1 MEKTLV
7 LASGNEG
14 KAREF
19 RAILEPLG
27 FKIVL
32 QKTLGIDSPEENGK
46 SFLENAIIKAKAVA
60 YRSGMPAI
68 SDDSGLEVDA
78 LKGRP
83 GVYTA
88 RYASEQ
94 GERPTDDENI
104 DKLLR
109 ELQGI
114 EKDKRP

>member
-46 SFLENAIIKAKAVA
+46 VFWKTPLSRQDTPV
-60 YRSGMPAI
+60 RSQACGLLLMIRGLPLMP
-68 SDDSGLEVDA
+68 
-78 LKGRP
+78 
-83 GVYTA
+83 
-88 RYASEQ
+88 
-94 GERPTDDENI
+94 
-104 DKLLR
+104 
-109 ELQGI
+109 
-114 EKDKRP
+114 